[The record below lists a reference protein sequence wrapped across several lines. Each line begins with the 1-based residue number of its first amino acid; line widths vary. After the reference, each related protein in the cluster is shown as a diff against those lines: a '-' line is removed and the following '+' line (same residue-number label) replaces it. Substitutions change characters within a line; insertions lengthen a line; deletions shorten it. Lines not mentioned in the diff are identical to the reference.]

1 MQLLKHK
8 WTSLRITFAFMT
20 CPSCKQELELT
31 GVPREIAAE
40 LGPLVGFKKEVERL
54 ALKNAEEQGILKDDR
69 LRTPTDFYFGKP
81 QEFANHRC
89 SFYQCHECK
98 KPYFGG
104 LIDCEQEMG
113 MEDTTRR
120 EDLICRPCLMKEMSI
135 GANICRNGHGAEFI
149 DWKCMYCC
157 RVALFSCCGGTKW
170 FCDPCHRDPYKA
182 MRNPKNCNGKNCP
195 LKIPHPP
202 ASNNFKKSA
211 FPLGCSIC
219 RSEHLEE
226 YDQAQDQIR

>member
-104 LIDCEQEMG
+104 LIDCEQEMLNAEQRETKK
-113 MEDTTRR
+113 EDLLCQSCLLNEIGAGTTRC
-120 EDLICRPCLMKEMSI
+120 EK
-135 GANICRNGHGAEFI
+135 HGAE
-149 DWKCMYCC
+149 
-157 RVALFSCCGGTKW
+157 
-170 FCDPCHRDPYKA
+170 
-182 MRNPKNCNGKNCP
+182 
-195 LKIPHPP
+195 
-202 ASNNFKKSA
+202 
-211 FPLGCSIC
+211 
-219 RSEHLEE
+219 
-226 YDQAQDQIR
+226 